1 MRFYCQILYFDKI
14 LIYVHI
20 IFGCQRFKIG
30 ILFFNIASTGLYST
44 NPCKNVEVGME
55 LGQVALCFESS
66 TRMTGF
72 DLKKQFLSRSPQYSS
87 LQTDLKTFMRTITIK
102 TGSGWFFPWAACFP
116 VADFLLQGQ
125 IPSNI
130 IFTVWTVNYVTPRS
144 HPDFQYL

>member
-1 MRFYCQILYFDKI
+1 
-14 LIYVHI
+14 
-20 IFGCQRFKIG
+20 
-30 ILFFNIASTGLYST
+30 
-44 NPCKNVEVGME
+44 ME

-87 LQTDLKTFMRTITIK
+87 LQTDLETFMRTITIK
-102 TGSGWFFPWAACFP
+102 TGSGWFFPKAACFP

-130 IFTVWTVNYVTPRS
+130 ICIR
-144 HPDFQYL
+144 